1 MLLDQIKQD
10 QLTLRKGDRSDPT
23 VQMKINAL
31 TTLIGEASP
40 AGNQVATDESV
51 QAVVRKFMKNLDES
65 LAVMVQ
71 RTKDIT
77 ETSTNADVMS
87 ILQDDI
93 RYTNMLIERAMYASY
108 LPAVFDVADINKILD
123 TMPSINIG
131 AAMGAC
137 KKAASASGKMF
148 DGALVQKAI
157 KERV

>member
-31 TTLIGEASP
+31 TALIGEASP
-40 AGNQVATDESV
+40 AGNQVATDESL
-51 QAVVRKFMKNLDES
+51 AVV
-65 LAVMVQ
+65 VQ

-123 TMPSINIG
+123 TMPSIIIG

-137 KKAASASGKMF
+137 KKAAITSGKMF

>member
-51 QAVVRKFMKNLDES
+51 QAVVRKFVKNLDES
-65 LAVMVQ
+65 LAVILHRAEADTNTGVIVSDDVEFKLSLMQ
-71 RTKDIT
+71 QERT
-77 ETSTNADVMS
+77 
-87 ILQDDI
+87 L
-93 RYTNMLIERAMYASY
+93 YAGY